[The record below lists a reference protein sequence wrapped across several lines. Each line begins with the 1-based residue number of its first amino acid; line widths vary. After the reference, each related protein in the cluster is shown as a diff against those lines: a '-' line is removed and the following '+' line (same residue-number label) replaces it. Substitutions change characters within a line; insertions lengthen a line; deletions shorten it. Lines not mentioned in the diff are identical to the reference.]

1 MTPELQAQVDLD
13 NINFNDQ
20 LQTVLARTSANPAQ
34 VAEAVRVNTEAR
46 LRSLKIGLLILAA
59 VSMIA
64 IFPASRLPN
73 HTPGEIP
80 PAGRGREITP
90 SRDAVRDQARVRAA
104 GSQHDVSEGPAAMMP
119 ECAGRSR
126 AHHRPPARP
135 R

>member
-13 NINFNDQ
+13 NINFIGNDQ

-34 VAEAVRVNTEAR
+34 VAEAVRVNIEAR
-46 LRSLKIGLLILAA
+46 PRALKIGLLILAA

-80 PAGRGREITP
+80 PAGRGREIKS
-90 SRDAVRDQARVRAA
+90 SRDAVGDQARVRA
-104 GSQHDVSEGPAAMMP
+104 GRQPA
-119 ECAGRSR
+119 
-126 AHHRPPARP
+126 
-135 R
+135 